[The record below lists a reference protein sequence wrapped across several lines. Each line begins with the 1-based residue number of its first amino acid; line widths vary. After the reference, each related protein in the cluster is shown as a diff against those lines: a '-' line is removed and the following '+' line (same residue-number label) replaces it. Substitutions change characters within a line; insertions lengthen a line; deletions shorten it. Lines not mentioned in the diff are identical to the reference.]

1 MKIQISLEGAEELRN
16 LSNVLQIEQ
25 AKIEDE
31 TTKLQT
37 MIMGLSSDLGIYEEP
52 IGDNIARMQAVL
64 GQVSEQIEGL
74 IPLIEVWAD
83 SIIEMVHKK

>member
-52 IGDNIARMQAVL
+52 IGDNIAMMQAVL
-64 GQVSEQIEGL
+64 GQVSEQIERL

>member
-64 GQVSEQIEGL
+64 GQVSEQIERL